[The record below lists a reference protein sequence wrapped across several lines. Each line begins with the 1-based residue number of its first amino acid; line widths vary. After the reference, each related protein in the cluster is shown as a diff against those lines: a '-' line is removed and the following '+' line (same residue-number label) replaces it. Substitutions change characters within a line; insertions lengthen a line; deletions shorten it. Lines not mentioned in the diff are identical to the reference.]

1 MIKVG
6 APEQGEAVV
15 MTMENGKEMDLSR
28 VSMFE
33 GEVAGAGLV

>member
-1 MIKVG
+1 MG
-6 APEQGEAVV
+6 APGQGEAVA
-15 MTMENGKEMDLSR
+15 MMMENEKEMDCSR